1 MSDKER
7 SATYDE
13 CVKNE
18 WLLEDALSFNELTT
32 AESIAAAASRLL
44 MEKFD
49 ISCEGSYI
57 SEIISIACQYS
68 QHAGELMPQIDFE
81 GDLYATL
88 AVDEFEL
95 FERQRCKAVKES
107 RDSCNYAG
115 LKGVYKDSFN
125 KPMLDIIK
133 SIKE

>member
-95 FERQRCKAVKES
+95 FELERCKAVQKS
-107 RDSCNYAG
+107 VDSCDYAG
-115 LKGVYKDSFN
+115 LKGVSKDFLN
-125 KPMLDIIK
+125 KPLLETIK
-133 SIKE
+133 TMKE